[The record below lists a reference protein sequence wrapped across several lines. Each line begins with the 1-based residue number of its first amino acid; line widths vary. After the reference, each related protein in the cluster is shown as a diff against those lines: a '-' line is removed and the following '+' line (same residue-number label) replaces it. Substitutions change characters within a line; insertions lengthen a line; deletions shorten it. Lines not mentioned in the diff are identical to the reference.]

1 MGISRVLRRSFA
13 TIAVAALVLS
23 ACGGDD
29 DDDAASA
36 ATVQSATTAPPATTA
51 PSATTEAAGD
61 NGDDSSSTVQVDSLK
76 DIPQEC
82 LDIFGDYL
90 KQIEPVVKD
99 VDWSNADVST
109 MQDIGSQLD
118 SVGSSMDDDMKAAG
132 CDKYDLRGDVD
143 MDELIDIAKDKAPG
157 TVAYFEFLKTLSEGL
172 GNVTSTPPASGGDTG
187 GNASDVPTDCDGAKA
202 YIEDAMG
209 KYDKMTDMPV
219 SELTTLSQVMGVI
232 SAQCP
237 ATDQFFTRDDV
248 VKFLG

>member
-1 MGISRVLRRSFA
+1 MGMSKTLRRSLT
-13 TIAVAALVLS
+13 TITVAAIVLS

-29 DDDAASA
+29 DDAASA
-36 ATVQSATTAPPATTA
+36 STTGAPTAATD
-51 PSATTEAAGD
+51 AANTNDGND
-61 NGDDSSSTVQVDSLK
+61 GTVEVDSLK

-90 KQIEPVVKD
+90 KQIEPIVKD
-99 VDWSNADVST
+99 VDWSNADVSS

-118 SVGSSMDDDMKAAG
+118 SIGTSMDDDMKAAG
-132 CDKYDLRGDVD
+132 CDKYNLNGDVN

-157 TVAYFEFLKTLSEGL
+157 TVAYFQFLKTLSEGFDS
-172 GNVTSTPPASGGDTG
+172 TSAPSTAAGSDTGG
-187 GNASDVPTDCDGAKA
+187 GNASDLPTDCDGAKA

-219 SELTTLSQVMGVI
+219 AQLSTLGQVIGVL

-237 ATDQFFTRDDV
+237 PTDQFFARDDV
-248 VKFLG
+248 TKFLG